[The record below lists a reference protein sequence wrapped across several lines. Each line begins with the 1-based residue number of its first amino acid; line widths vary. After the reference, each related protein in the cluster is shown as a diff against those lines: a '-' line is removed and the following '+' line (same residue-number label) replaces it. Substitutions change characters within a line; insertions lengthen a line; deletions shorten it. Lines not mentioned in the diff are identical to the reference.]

1 MKYSKLF
8 GKSLRES
15 PKDASLVSHKYLV
28 QGGFIRE
35 SVAGRYFFL
44 PLGLRVRRK
53 IEKIVREEMN
63 KIGAQE
69 MITPVLHP
77 LELWEETNR
86 TESVNFELM
95 QIQDRRGGKFALGG
109 TAEEMFVDVVRKF
122 QISYKDLPFTL
133 YQFSEKFR
141 DEKRARGGLLRA
153 REFLMKDA
161 YSFHKDE
168 EDFEI
173 EYKNQWNAYETIF
186 SRVGLQSHAVA
197 ADGGYIGGD
206 YCHEFIVESE
216 VGESRYLESDDGS
229 YKAHEDIAVFT
240 KENKNLEEESREMIE
255 VEAVR
260 GKTMEDGV
268 RLHKLPDWQQIKD
281 VVFVDEKNRF
291 ILAIIRG
298 ELDVNEV
305 KLMNVTGANQL
316 RHASDEEIR
325 ESLQSEPGFISPV
338 GIKDNLSD
346 DVNLLIVA
354 DESLRTIKNAY
365 GGANKL
371 NKDLLNVNIDRDYKP
386 DIEGDIAMAQPG
398 YLAPNG
404 ISKLIEKRGVEVG
417 NIFQLGYH
425 YTNKMKESVF
435 VDEDGNA
442 TKYYMGCYGIGIGR
456 TMATVVEIHHDNK
469 GIIWP
474 FPIAPFS
481 VHLINLGNN
490 SEIDSKAN
498 EIYQTLIANNIEV
511 LWDDRNETA
520 GVKFADSDLIGNP
533 IRLVISEKS
542 LQKGGI
548 EIKER
553 NSTDYKIV
561 EIEKLLEQILT
572 IINQNSQDS

>member
-1 MKYSKLF
+1 MKYSRLF
-8 GKSLRES
+8 GKSLRET
-15 PKDASLVSHKYLV
+15 PKDATLVSHKYLV

-53 IEKIVREEMN
+53 IEKIIREEMN
-63 KIGAQE
+63 NIGAQE

-95 QIQDRRGGKFALGG
+95 QIQDRRGAKFALGG

-122 QISYKDLPFTL
+122 QVSYKDLPFTL

-161 YSFHKDE
+161 YSFHKNA

-173 EYKNQWNAYETIF
+173 EYKNQWKAYESIF
-186 SRVGLQSHAVA
+186 KRVGLNAWAVP

-216 VGESRYLESDDGS
+216 VGESRYLEAEDGS
-229 YKAHEDIAVFT
+229 YKAHEDIAVFH
-240 KENKNLEEESREMIE
+240 KENKNLEETEKELIE
-255 VEAVR
+255 VDAVR

-268 RLHKLPDWQQIKD
+268 KLHNLPNWLQIKD
-281 VVFVDEKNRF
+281 VVFVDENGRY
-291 ILAIIRG
+291 ILAILRG

-316 RHASDEEIR
+316 RSATEEEIR
-325 ESLQSEPGFISPV
+325 NVLHSEPGFISPV
-338 GIKDNLSD
+338 NIKKIMEEGTDL
-346 DVNLLIVA
+346 VIVA
-354 DESLRTIKNAY
+354 DDSLRTIKNAY

-371 NKDLLNVNIDRDYKP
+371 NKDLLNVNIDRDYQP
-386 DIEGDIAMAQPG
+386 DMEGDIAMAQAG
-398 YLAPNG
+398 YLAPEG
-404 ISKLIEKRGVEVG
+404 ESKLIEKKGVEVG

-425 YTNKMKESVF
+425 YTNKMKDSVF
-435 VDEDGNA
+435 VDENGDSQ
-442 TKYYMGCYGIGIGR
+442 KYYMGCYGIGVGR
-456 TMATVVEIHHDNK
+456 TMATVVEIHNDNK
-469 GIIWP
+469 GIVWP
-474 FPIAPFS
+474 FNIAPFT

-490 SEIDSKAN
+490 PEIDTKAKD
-498 EIYQTLIANNIEV
+498 IYEKLQQKNIEV

-520 GVKFADSDLIGNP
+520 GVKFADADLIGNP
-533 IRLVISEKS
+533 IRVVISEKS
-542 LQKGGI
+542 LANGGI

-553 NSTDYKIV
+553 MNKEFEIVAFEDTISKI
-561 EIEKLLEQILT
+561 QS
-572 IINQNSQDS
+572 IISQHNQDF